1 MLFVSRDPSR
11 SFEWVAA
18 IAVEPPLRGVRTF
31 VATLN

>member
-18 IAVEPPLRGVRTF
+18 IAVELLLRDVRTF
-31 VATLN
+31 VATLD